1 MNKISRTELLWKL
14 QETEKN
20 MTKIKNL
27 FQNRQS
33 LNDVEEAILQLE
45 NSKGEL
51 QSTEQELAAAKKEL
65 RHLEMEGKKIAGDIQ
80 ENNEKLYGGEVTAT
94 KELIQMEKK
103 LKQLSEENSR
113 IEDLVIQQME
123 EIENIE
129 KELNEKKNEKKEK
142 QAFLKELEEKDKE
155 QSNSIKAQYRK
166 QKESKQQLE
175 TQISPQLLEKY
186 SHLKKT
192 KGSNIVAKVKGGVC
206 LGCQVSLSSSTVG
219 RLYTPGIILT
229 CENCGKLIFLV
240 D

>member
-1 MNKISRTELLWKL
+1 MV
-14 QETEKN
+14 
-20 MTKIKNL
+20 KIKKL

-33 LNDVEEAILQLE
+33 IKEVEEARALLKNMISGIKLLE
-45 NSKGEL
+45 KD
-51 QSTEQELAAAKKEL
+51 LAAEKKEL
-65 RHLEMEGKKIAGDIQ
+65 RRLEMKGKEITEDIR
-80 ENNEKLYGGEVTAT
+80 ENNEKLYGGEISAT
-94 KELIQMEKK
+94 KELIQIEKK
-103 LKQLSEENSR
+103 LKKLSEENSE

-129 KELNEKKNEKKEK
+129 KELNEKKNEEKEK

-175 TQISPQLLEKY
+175 TQISPQLLQKY

>member
-1 MNKISRTELLWKL
+1 MA
-14 QETEKN
+14 
-20 MTKIKNL
+20 KIKKL

-33 LNDVEEAILQLE
+33 LKEVEEARALLE
-45 NSKGEL
+45 NMISGIKLLEKD
-51 QSTEQELAAAKKEL
+51 LAAEKKEL
-65 RHLEMEGKKIAGDIQ
+65 RRLEMKGKEITEDIR
-80 ENNEKLYGGEVTAT
+80 ENNEKLYGGEISAT

-103 LKQLSEENSR
+103 LKKLSEENSE

-129 KELNEKKNEKKEK
+129 KELNEKKNEEKEK

-186 SHLKKT
+186 FHLKKT

-206 LGCQVSLSSSTVG
+206 LGCQVSLSSSTIG

>member
-1 MNKISRTELLWKL
+1 MV
-14 QETEKN
+14 
-20 MTKIKNL
+20 KIKKL

-33 LNDVEEAILQLE
+33 LKEVEEARALLGNMTNGIKLLE
-45 NSKGEL
+45 KD
-51 QSTEQELAAAKKEL
+51 LAAEKKEL
-65 RHLEMEGKKIAGDIQ
+65 RRLEMKGKEITEDIR
-80 ENNEKLYGGEVTAT
+80 ENNEKLYGGEISAT

-103 LKQLSEENSR
+103 LKKLSEENSE

-206 LGCQVSLSSSTVG
+206 LGCQVSLSSSTIG